1 MAESA
6 IIYVSQSLSDL
17 LVRKVEFLKGVREQV
32 EWLRDELQWMQCF
45 LKDADA
51 KQEEDQ
57 RVRNWM
63 TEIRNAAYDAEDI
76 VDSFILKIE
85 SKQRHGFVA
94 RYALFAKELFDLRK
108 VGKEIE
114 ALRARI
120 SNISRS
126 CETYGIIRIGEGTSS
141 TSSREWLRQFRRSS
155 PLGVDKDIIG
165 VENDTSQLM
174 TQLLKKENRL
184 TVISLVGM
192 GGIGKT
198 TLAKRVFNHELVRD
212 NFNCLAWIYVSQ
224 EYRPKDILLGIMRE
238 VTRPSKELLETINN
252 LQEEGLEKMLYEHLV
267 GKRYLVVVDD
277 IWTMEAWDTLKR
289 AFPDMDNGSKVL
301 LTTRNRD
308 LALHADLRTT
318 PYELHLLSKEESW
331 ELFLS
336 KTFLDGTDAN
346 CPQEFQDIGRRIVEK
361 CDGLPL
367 AIVVAGGLLS
377 RKSSVSEWE
386 RFLNNINSDFA
397 KGQNGVLSILALS
410 YIDLPHHLKSCFL
423 HLSLFPEHFVISTR
437 KLFQLWIAEGLIPQG
452 HERMEVIAEDY
463 LNELIDRN
471 MVQVVRTTVNKRVKQ
486 CRIHDVLRD
495 LLIFKANEEIFIE
508 IHGKADFQPSIKSR
522 HHSVHSD
529 FARYFVSKPA
539 IPRLRS
545 LLLFHHYEL
554 CYPTRWMKASHLD
567 FICAN
572 SKLLR
577 VLDLENVCI
586 GHLPKVIGKLIHL
599 RYLCLKNSRLSKL
612 PMSMRYLKSLQ
623 TLDISGD
630 VFLHEIPNIICKMGN
645 LRHLY
650 MNASLSTG
658 KLRIDTLQ
666 NLQTLSLIHFDSWKL
681 KNSGKLL
688 NLRKL
693 GVALSY
699 DSDVNRFCNS
709 ITELEQLE
717 SLKLVS
723 VMPYGHLPSLPGLSQ
738 FRHLTK
744 LCLSGRIDM
753 IPGPHEFPPNI
764 AQLTLHTSFL
774 SMNPMVVL
782 KQLPKLSILRLRKQS
797 YMGDQMAIPAGGFPL
812 LKFLE
817 LEFLDALQE
826 FTIEDGAMPRL
837 RHMRISSCRELEE
850 LPIGIMSVNTLQ
862 ELEIIRMPSA
872 FVNSVRENDSH
883 KVKHIPSITFSEYF
897 V

>member
-6 IIYVSQSLSDL
+6 IAYVAQSLSDL
-17 LVRKVEFLKGVREQV
+17 LVQKVEFLKGVGDQV

-85 SKQRHGFVA
+85 SKRRHGSVA
-94 RYALFAKELFDLRK
+94 RYALFPKELFDLRK
-108 VGKEIE
+108 VGKEIA

-126 CETYGIIRIGEGTSS
+126 CETYGIKRIGEGTSS
-141 TSSREWLRQFRRSS
+141 TSSRERLRQFRRSS
-155 PLGVDKDIIG
+155 PHGVDRDIIG
-165 VENDTSQLM
+165 VENDTTQLI

-198 TLAKRVFNHELVRD
+198 TLAKKVFNHELVRD

-277 IWTMEAWDTLKR
+277 IWTIEAWDTLKR

-336 KTFLDGTDAN
+336 KTFLDSTDAN
-346 CPQEFQDIGRRIVEK
+346 CPQEFQDIGKRIVEK

-437 KLFQLWIAEGLIPQG
+437 KLVLLWIAEGLIPQQQ
-452 HERMEVIAEDY
+452 ERMEVIAEDY

-508 IHGKADFQPSIKSR
+508 IHGKTDFQSSRKSR

-554 CYPTRWMKASHLD
+554 CYPTRWMKVSHLD

-612 PMSMRYLKSLQ
+612 PLSMRYLKSLQ

-630 VFLHEIPNIICKMGN
+630 VFLHEIPNTICKMAN

-658 KLRIDTLQ
+658 KLRIDTLK

-693 GVALSY
+693 GVAMSY

-709 ITELEQLE
+709 IIELEQLE

-738 FRHLTK
+738 FHHLTK

-774 SMNPMVVL
+774 SMNPMDVL
-782 KQLPKLSILRLRKQS
+782 KQLPKLSILRMRKQS
-797 YMGDQMAIPAGGFPL
+797 YMGDQMVIPAGGFPL

-826 FTIEDGAMPRL
+826 LTIEDGAMPRL
-837 RHMRISSCRELEE
+837 RHLRISSCRELEE
-850 LPIGIMSVNTLQ
+850 LSVGIMSVITLQ

>member
-6 IIYVSQSLSDL
+6 ITYVAQSLSDL
-17 LVRKVEFLKGVREQV
+17 LVQKVEFLKGVGDQV
-32 EWLRDELQWMQCF
+32 QWLRDELQWMQCF

-85 SKQRHGFVA
+85 SKQRHGFVS
-94 RYALFAKELFDLRK
+94 RYALFPKELFDLRK

-126 CETYGIIRIGEGTSS
+126 CETYGIKRIGEGTSS
-141 TSSREWLRQFRRSS
+141 TSSRERLRQFRRSS
-155 PLGVDKDIIG
+155 PYGVDKDIIG
-165 VENDTSQLM
+165 VENDTTQLM

-198 TLAKRVFNHELVRD
+198 TLAKRVFNHELVRE

-252 LQEEGLEKMLYEHLV
+252 LQEEGLEKMLYDHLV

-277 IWTMEAWDTLKR
+277 IWTIEAWDTLKR

-336 KTFLDGTDAN
+336 KTFLDSNDAN

-377 RKSSVSEWE
+377 RKSSVGEWE

-423 HLSLFPEHFVISTR
+423 HLSFFPEHFAISTR
-437 KLFQLWIAEGLIPQG
+437 KLFQIWIAEGLIPQR
-452 HERMEVIAEDY
+452 HERMEVMAEDY

-508 IHGKADFQPSIKSR
+508 IHGKTDFQPSIKSR

-554 CYPTRWMKASHLD
+554 CYPTRWMKVSHLD

-572 SKLLR
+572 CKLLR

-586 GHLPKVIGKLIHL
+586 GRLPKVIGKLIHL

-612 PMSMRYLKSLQ
+612 PLSMRYLKSLQ
-623 TLDISGD
+623 TLDISGN
-630 VFLHEIPNIICKMGN
+630 VFLHEIPNTICQMGN

-650 MNASLSTG
+650 MNASFSTG
-658 KLRIDTLQ
+658 KLRIDTLK
-666 NLQTLSLIHFDSWKL
+666 NLQTLSLIHFDSWTL

-723 VMPYGHLPSLPGLSQ
+723 VMPYGHLPPLPGLSQ
-738 FRHLTK
+738 FHHLTK
-744 LCLSGRIDM
+744 LCLSGMIDT

-764 AQLTLHTSFL
+764 GQLTLHTSFL
-774 SMNPMVVL
+774 STNPMDVL
-782 KQLPKLSILRLRKQS
+782 KQLPKLSILRMRKQS
-797 YMGDQMAIPAGGFPL
+797 YMGDQMVIPADGFPL

-826 FTIEDGAMPRL
+826 LTIEDGAMPRL
-837 RHMRISSCRELEE
+837 RHLRISSCRELEE
-850 LPIGIMSVNTLQ
+850 LPVGIMSVITLQ